1 VLRMLSA
8 SNLLTR
14 NDAINLMGQLAAEQ
28 VGQLQKLREL
38 QIEDMTSKAAFQG
51 YVIQT
56 QAADRAATQQ
66 FFSGGKVTGDERVF
80 WPGSH

>member
-14 NDAINLMGQLAAEQ
+14 NDAINLTGQLAAEQ

-51 YVIQT
+51 YTIQHEAESE
-56 QAADRAATQQ
+56 AASEWFFRGGNALSDGRVWSAT
-66 FFSGGKVTGDERVF
+66 K
-80 WPGSH
+80 

>member
-14 NDAINLMGQLAAEQ
+14 NDAINLTGQLAAEQ

-56 QAADRAATQQ
+56 QAADRAATRR
-66 FFSGGKVTGDERVF
+66 FFSGGQVTGDGQGF
-80 WPGSH
+80 WPGTQ